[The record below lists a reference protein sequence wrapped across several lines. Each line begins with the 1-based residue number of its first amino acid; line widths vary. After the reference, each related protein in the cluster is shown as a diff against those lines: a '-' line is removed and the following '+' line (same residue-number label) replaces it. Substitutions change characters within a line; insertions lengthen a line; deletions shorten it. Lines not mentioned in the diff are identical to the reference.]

1 MSFMKPVLA
10 RLIDRYFQPFETHF
24 KPLELP
30 VTPLPDKGPLFLV
43 WHFAKMFRWQ
53 LVVVSVLAMISSA
66 LGLAGIWA
74 IAYVVDGVTGQGPQA
89 FLQTHVWFL
98 TVIFVL
104 FVLVDPVVFLLRQTF
119 AFQTVRILL
128 PAAMRWQAH
137 KAVEAQDLAFF
148 EDTFAGQ
155 VASRIAQVTMSVHRQ
170 MMLAIE
176 TIPYLVIQFG
186 GSFLLLL
193 ALAWPLAI
201 PVLIWIG
208 ANIVVA
214 WAAIPAYLQRSAKVA
229 AANSR
234 ATGAMTDVYSNIAM
248 VKLFAAEDS
257 EAGAIRKVIGETI
270 DTRHNENR
278 SYILTDSS
286 VHFLNVLMVLAVVA
300 IGFWGM
306 SGGWVSIGD
315 FVAGL
320 TVTRSLSA
328 ASSSFIGVGQSVTST
343 LGTIKD
349 AMPIMTSRPEITDKR
364 DAVDL
369 TVDTGEIS
377 FDQVSFAYQEDRQPV
392 LEDFNLRIS
401 AGERVGLV
409 GLSGAGKS
417 TVISLLMRLR
427 DVSAGTISIDGQD
440 VRDVTQVSL
449 RSQIGV
455 VTQDISLLNRS
466 IRDNI
471 RYGKPEASDA
481 EILQAARAAEALN
494 FIEDQKDSKGRQ
506 GLDAHVGDRG
516 VKLSGG
522 QRQRITIARVLL
534 KDAPI
539 LILDEATSALDS
551 EAELAIQQNLAR
563 MMEGRTTLA
572 VAHRLSTIAAMDRLV
587 VMDKGKIIE
596 EGSHRELLT
605 RGGLYATLWER
616 QSGGF
621 LAFDSTEST

>member
-1 MSFMKPVLA
+1 MAFA
-10 RLIDRYFQPFETHF
+10 RPIFAGLIDRYFRPFETHL
-24 KPLELP
+24 KPLDLP
-30 VTPLPDKGPLFLV
+30 VSPMPDQGPLRLV
-43 WHFAKMFRWQ
+43 WHFARMFRRQ
-53 LVVVSVLAMISSA
+53 LVIVSILAMIASL
-66 LGLAGIWA
+66 LGLLGIWA
-74 IAYVVDGVTGQGPQA
+74 IAFVVDGVTAQGA
-89 FLQTHVWFL
+89 RTFLLGHVWVLAAF
-98 TVIFVL
+98 FFL
-104 FVLVDPVVFLLRQTF
+104 FVVVSPLVFLLRQTF

-137 KAVEAQDLAFF
+137 KAVETQDLAFF

-176 TIPYLVIQFG
+176 TIPFLIIQFG

-193 ALAWPLAI
+193 ALAWPLAV
-201 PVLIWIG
+201 PVFFWIA
-208 ANIVVA
+208 ANCLVA
-214 WAAIPAYLQRSAKVA
+214 WLAIPTYMQRSAKVA

-270 DTRHNENR
+270 DTRHSENR

-286 VHFLNVLMVLAVVA
+286 VYFLNVLLMLAVVV
-300 IGFWGM
+300 IGFWGLV
-306 SGGWVSIGD
+306 GGWVTLGD

-328 ASSSFIGVGQSVTST
+328 ASSNFISVGQSITST

-349 AMPIMTSRPEITDKR
+349 AMPIMTSRPEIMDR
-364 DAVDL
+364 DDAVEL
-369 TVDTGEIS
+369 KVTKGEIR
-377 FDQVSFAYQEDRQPV
+377 FQEVSFAYQQDRKPV
-392 LEDFNLRIS
+392 LEKFNLTI
-401 AGERVGLV
+401 APGERVGLV

-427 DVSAGTISIDGQD
+427 DVSSGRITIDERD
-440 VRDVTQVSL
+440 VRDVTQESL
-449 RSQIGV
+449 RRQIGV

-471 RYGKPEASDA
+471 RYGKPAASDA
-481 EILQAARAAEALN
+481 EVMAAARASEAEA
-494 FIEDQKDSKGRQ
+494 FISEQKDSKERS

-587 VMDKGKIIE
+587 VMDGGRIIE
-596 EGSHRELLT
+596 EGTHRDLLAL
-605 RGGLYATLWER
+605 GGLYATLWER

-621 LAFDSTEST
+621 LAHAAE

>member
-1 MSFMKPVLA
+1 MAFA
-10 RLIDRYFQPFETHF
+10 RPLFAGLIDRYFRPFETHL
-24 KPLELP
+24 KPLDLP
-30 VTPLPDKGPLFLV
+30 VTPLPDQGPLRLV
-43 WHFAKMFRWQ
+43 WHFAKMFRRQ
-53 LVVVSVLAMISSA
+53 LLIVSALAMISSA

-74 IAYVVDGVTGQGPQA
+74 IAYVVDGVTDQGAPQ
-89 FLQTHVWFL
+89 FL
-98 TVIFVL
+98 TDHGWALLGFFGL
-104 FVLVDPVVFLLRQTF
+104 FVILDPLVFLLRQTF

-176 TIPYLVIQFG
+176 RIPYLAIQFG
-186 GSFLLLL
+186 GSLLLL
-193 ALAWPLAI
+193 VALSWPLAL
-201 PVLIWIG
+201 PVFVWIV
-208 ANIVVA
+208 ANTLVA
-214 WAAIPAYLQRSAKVA
+214 WLAVPAYMQRSAKVA

-270 DTRHNENR
+270 DTRHSENR
-278 SYILTDSS
+278 AYILTDGS
-286 VHFLNVLMVLAVVA
+286 VYFLNVLMILSIVVV
-300 IGFWGM
+300 GFWGM
-306 SGGWVSIGD
+306 TGGWVSIGD

-320 TVTRSLSA
+320 TVTRALSA
-328 ASSSFIGVGQSVTST
+328 ASSSFIGVGQSITST

-349 AMPIMTSRPEITDKR
+349 AMPIMTSQPEIKDRPEASALKVEDGRI
-364 DAVDL
+364 
-369 TVDTGEIS
+369 G
-377 FDQVSFAYQEDRQPV
+377 FDNVSFAYRKDRKAV
-392 LEDFNLRIS
+392 LNAFNLSIEP
-401 AGERVGLV
+401 GERVGLV

-427 DVSAGTISIDGQD
+427 DVSDGSIRIDGQD
-440 VRDVTQVSL
+440 VRDVTQTSL
-449 RSQIGV
+449 RGQIGV

-471 RYGKPEASDA
+471 RYGKPGANDE
-481 EILQAARAAEALN
+481 EIRIAAHAAEALE
-494 FIEDQKDSKGRQ
+494 FIDEQKDSKGRE

-534 KDAPI
+534 KNAPI

-551 EAELAIQQNLAR
+551 EAEIAIQQNLAKI
-563 MMEGRTTLA
+563 MDGRTTLA

-587 VMDKGKIIE
+587 VMDKGMIVE
-596 EGSHRELLT
+596 EGTHRDLLA
-605 RGGLYATLWER
+605 RGGLYAALWER

-621 LAFDSTEST
+621 LALSAAE

>member
-1 MSFMKPVLA
+1 
-10 RLIDRYFQPFETHF
+10 
-24 KPLELP
+24 
-30 VTPLPDKGPLFLV
+30 
-43 WHFAKMFRWQ
+43 MFRWQ
-53 LVVVSVLAMISSA
+53 LVIVSILAMISA
-66 LGLAGIWA
+66 GLGLAGIWA
-74 IAYVVDGVTGQGPQA
+74 IAFVVDGVTGQGA
-89 FLQTHVWFL
+89 RIFLQENGWLLLGF
-98 TVIFVL
+98 FVL
-104 FVLVDPVVFLLRQTF
+104 FVVIDPLAFLLRQTY

-137 KAVEAQDLAFF
+137 KAVETQDLAFF

-176 TIPYLVIQFG
+176 TIPRLIIQFG
-186 GSFLLLL
+186 GSFILLL
-193 ALAWPLAI
+193 AMAWPLAV
-201 PVLIWIG
+201 PVMIWIL
-208 ANIVVA
+208 ANILVA
-214 WAAIPAYLQRSAKVA
+214 WLAIPSYLQRSAKVA

-270 DTRHNENR
+270 DTRHSENR
-278 SYILTDSS
+278 SYILTDSA
-286 VHFLNVLMVLAVVA
+286 VYFLNVLLILAVVV
-300 IGFWGM
+300 IGFMGLM
-306 SGGWVSIGD
+306 DGWVTIGE

-328 ASSSFIGVGQSVTST
+328 ASSSFIGVGQSITST
-343 LGTIKD
+343 LGTIRD
-349 AMPIMTSRPEITDKR
+349 AMPIMTSRPEITDR
-364 DAVDL
+364 QNAAVL
-369 TVDTGEIS
+369 KVSKGEIR
-377 FDQVSFAYQEDRQPV
+377 FEDVSFSYQKDRRPV
-392 LEDFNLRIS
+392 LEEFNLQIQS
-401 AGERVGLV
+401 GERVGLV

-427 DVSAGTISIDGQD
+427 DVSSGRITIDGQD
-440 VRDVTQVSL
+440 VREVTQASL

-471 RYGKPEASDA
+471 RYGKPEAEDD
-481 EILQAARAAEALN
+481 EIRTIARAAEALD
-494 FIEDQKDSKGRQ
+494 FIEEQQDSKGRT

-587 VMDKGKIIE
+587 VMDKGRIIE
-596 EGSHRELLT
+596 EGSHQELLR
-605 RGGLYATLWER
+605 RGGLYAMLWER

-621 LAFDSTEST
+621 LALGAAE

>member
-1 MSFMKPVLA
+1 M
-10 RLIDRYFQPFETHF
+10 IDRYFHPFETHL
-24 KPLELP
+24 KPLDLP
-30 VTPLPDKGPLFLV
+30 LTPLPDKSPLHLV
-43 WHFAKMFRWQ
+43 LHFAGMFRTQ
-53 LVVVSVLAMISSA
+53 LVIVSLLAMISSG
-66 LGLAGIWA
+66 LGLAGTWTIS
-74 IAYVVDGVTGQGPQA
+74 YVVDGVTSQGAQD
-89 FLQTHVWFL
+89 FLNGHVWFL
-98 TVIFVL
+98 CAIFVL
-104 FVLVDPVVFLLRQTF
+104 FVIIDPLAFLLRQTF

-176 TIPYLVIQFG
+176 TIPFLIIQFG

-201 PVLIWIG
+201 PVFFWIV
-208 ANIVVA
+208 ANMLVA
-214 WAAIPAYLQRSAKVA
+214 WLAIPTYMQRSEKVA
-229 AANSR
+229 AAMSR
-234 ATGAMTDVYSNIAM
+234 AAGAMTEVYSNIAT

-278 SYILTDSS
+278 AYILTDSG
-286 VHFLNVLMVLAVVA
+286 VYALNVLMILGVVS

-306 SGGWVSIGD
+306 TGGWVTIGD

-320 TVTRSLSA
+320 TVTRSLSH
-328 ASSSFIGVGQSVTST
+328 ASSSFIGVGQSITST
-343 LGTIKD
+343 LGTIRD
-349 AMPIMTSRPEITDKR
+349 AMPIMTSRPKITD
-364 DAVDL
+364 DPGATELDVSA
-369 TVDTGEIS
+369 GEIR
-377 FDQVSFAYQEDRQPV
+377 FENVTFAYQKDRAPI
-392 LEDFNLRIS
+392 LENFNLTI
-401 AGERVGLV
+401 APGERVGLV

-427 DVSAGTISIDGQD
+427 DVSAGRILIDGQD
-440 VRDVTQVSL
+440 VRDVTQASL
-449 RSQIGV
+449 RSRIGV

-471 RYGKPEASDA
+471 RYGRPDA
-481 EILQAARAAEALN
+481 NDDEIREIARAAEALD
-494 FIEDQKDSKGRQ
+494 FIEDQKDSKGRE
-506 GLDAHVGDRG
+506 GLAAHVGDRG

-522 QRQRITIARVLL
+522 QRQRIAIARVLL
-534 KDAPI
+534 KNAPV

-551 EAELAIQQNLAR
+551 EAEQAIQENLAR
-563 MMEGRTTLA
+563 MMDGRSTLA
-572 VAHRLSTIAAMDRLV
+572 VAHRLSTIAALDRLV
-587 VMDKGKIIE
+587 VMEAGRIVE
-596 EGSHRELLT
+596 QGSHRELLAG
-605 RGGLYATLWER
+605 GGLYSALWER

-621 LAFDSTEST
+621 LALSAAE

>member
-1 MSFMKPVLA
+1 MSIAKPVLA
-10 RLIDRYFQPFETHF
+10 GLVDRYFRPFEAHL

-30 VTPLPDKGPLFLV
+30 VTPLPDKGPVHLV
-43 WHFAKMFRWQ
+43 WHFAMMFRSQ
-53 LVVVSVLAMISSA
+53 LIVVSVLAMISA
-66 LGLAGIWA
+66 GLGLAGIWS
-74 IAYVVDGVTGQGPQA
+74 IAYIVDGVTEAGVQK
-89 FLQTHVWFL
+89 FLQENRWFL
-98 TVIFVL
+98 GGIFVL
-104 FVLVDPVVFLLRQTF
+104 FVILDPLAFLLRQTF

-176 TIPYLVIQFG
+176 TIPFLAIQFG

-201 PVLIWIG
+201 PVFFWIG
-208 ANIVVA
+208 ANILVA
-214 WAAIPAYLQRSAKVA
+214 WLAIPAYLQRSAKVA
-229 AANSR
+229 AANSK

-270 DTRHNENR
+270 DTRHSENR

-286 VHFLNVLMVLAVVA
+286 VYFLNVLMILAVVV

-306 SGGWVSIGD
+306 SGGWVTIGD

-320 TVTRSLSA
+320 TVTRSLSH
-328 ASSSFIGVGQSVTST
+328 ASSSFINVGQSITST
-343 LGTIKD
+343 LGTIRD
-349 AMPIMTSRPEITDKR
+349 AMPIMTSRPEIIDSP
-364 DAVDL
+364 DAADL
-369 TVDTGEIS
+369 KVTAGEIR
-377 FDQVSFAYQEDRQPV
+377 FENVTFAYQKDRAPV
-392 LEDFNLRIS
+392 LKNFNLTI
-401 AGERVGLV
+401 APGERVGLV

-427 DVSAGTISIDGQD
+427 DVSGGRITIDGQD
-440 VRDVTQVSL
+440 VRTVTQASL
-449 RSQIGV
+449 RSRIGV

-471 RYGKPEASDA
+471 RYGKPEARDD
-481 EILQAARAAEALN
+481 EIREIASAAEALG
-494 FIEDQKDSKGRQ
+494 FIEEQKDSKGRK

-534 KDAPI
+534 KNAPV

-563 MMEGRTTLA
+563 MMDGRTTLA

-587 VMDKGKIIE
+587 VMDAGRIIE
-596 EGSHRELLT
+596 EGSHRELLA

-621 LAFDSTEST
+621 LALSAAE

>member
-1 MSFMKPVLA
+1 MSIARPLLA
-10 RLIDRYFQPFETHF
+10 RLIDRYFRPFEAHL
-24 KPLELP
+24 KPLDLP
-30 VTPLPDKGPLFLV
+30 VSPLPDEGPLRLV
-43 WHFAKMFRWQ
+43 LHFARMFRWQ
-53 LVVVSVLAMISSA
+53 LVVVCILAMISSA

-74 IAYVVDGVTGQGPQA
+74 IAFVVDGVSGLGAQA
-89 FLQTHVWFL
+89 FLQQNGLLLVGF
-98 TVIFVL
+98 FVL
-104 FVLVDPVVFLLRQTF
+104 FVIVDPLAFLFRQTY

-137 KAVEAQDLAFF
+137 KAVESQDLAFF

-176 TIPYLVIQFG
+176 TIPRLFVQFG

-193 ALAWPLAI
+193 AMAWPLAV
-201 PVLIWIG
+201 PVMVWII
-208 ANIVVA
+208 ANVIVA
-214 WAAIPAYLQRSAKVA
+214 WLAIPSYMQRSARVA

-270 DTRHNENR
+270 DTRHSENR

-286 VHFLNVLMVLAVVA
+286 VYFLNVLLILAVVV
-300 IGFWGM
+300 IGFKGLM
-306 SGGWVSIGD
+306 DGWVTIGE

-328 ASSSFIGVGQSVTST
+328 ASSSFIGVGQSITST

-349 AMPIMTSRPEITDKR
+349 AMPIMTSRPEIIDREGAASLK
-364 DAVDL
+364 VSS
-369 TVDTGEIS
+369 GQIHFEN
-377 FDQVSFAYQEDRQPV
+377 VSFAYQRDRRSV
-392 LEDFNLRIS
+392 LETFNLSI
-401 AGERVGLV
+401 APGERVGLV

-427 DVSAGTISIDGQD
+427 DVSEGRITIDGQD
-440 VRDVTQVSL
+440 IRDVTQASL

-471 RYGKPEASDA
+471 RYGKPDA
-481 EILQAARAAEALN
+481 GDDEIRAIATAADALE
-494 FIEDQKDSKGRQ
+494 FIEEQKDSQGRQ
-506 GLDAHVGDRG
+506 GLDAYVGDRG

-551 EAELAIQQNLAR
+551 EAELVIQQNLAR
-563 MMEGRTTLA
+563 MMDGRTTLA

-587 VMDKGKIIE
+587 VMDKGRIIE
-596 EGSHRELLT
+596 EGSHHDLL
-605 RGGLYATLWER
+605 RRDGLYAMLWER

-621 LAFDSTEST
+621 LALGAAE

>member
-1 MSFMKPVLA
+1 MALA
-10 RLIDRYFQPFETHF
+10 RPIFAGLIDRYFRPFETHL
-24 KPLELP
+24 KPLDLP
-30 VTPLPDKGPLFLV
+30 VSPMPDQGPLRLV
-43 WHFAKMFRWQ
+43 WHFARMFRRQ
-53 LVVVSVLAMISSA
+53 LVIVSVLAMISSL
-66 LGLAGIWA
+66 LGLMGIWA
-74 IAYVVDGVTGQGPQA
+74 IAFVVDGVTADGARA
-89 FLQTHVWFL
+89 FLLGHVWLLAAF
-98 TVIFVL
+98 FFL
-104 FVLVDPVVFLLRQTF
+104 FVVVSPLVFLLRQTF

-137 KAVEAQDLAFF
+137 KAVETQDLAFF

-176 TIPYLVIQFG
+176 TIPFLIIQFG

-193 ALAWPLAI
+193 ALAWPLAV
-201 PVLIWIG
+201 PVFFWIA
-208 ANIVVA
+208 ANSVVA
-214 WAAIPAYLQRSAKVA
+214 WLAIPTYMQRSAKVA

-270 DTRHNENR
+270 DTRHSENR

-286 VHFLNVLMVLAVVA
+286 VYFLNVLLMLAVVV
-300 IGFWGM
+300 IGFWGLVD
-306 SGGWVSIGD
+306 GWVTLGD

-328 ASSSFIGVGQSVTST
+328 ASSNFISVGQSITST

-349 AMPIMTSRPEITDKR
+349 AMPIMTSRPEIMDR
-364 DAVDL
+364 DDAVEL
-369 TVDTGEIS
+369 KVTKGEIR
-377 FDQVSFAYQEDRQPV
+377 FQEVSFAYQQDRKPV
-392 LEDFNLRIS
+392 LEKFNLTI
-401 AGERVGLV
+401 APGERVGLV

-427 DVSAGTISIDGQD
+427 DVSSGRITIDERD
-440 VRDVTQVSL
+440 VRDVTQESL
-449 RSQIGV
+449 RRQIGV

-471 RYGKPEASDA
+471 RYGKPSASDA
-481 EILQAARAAEALN
+481 EVLAAARASEAEA
-494 FIEDQKDSKGRQ
+494 FIAEQKDSKERV

-587 VMDKGKIIE
+587 VMDGGRIIE
-596 EGSHRELLT
+596 EGTHRDLLA

-621 LAFDSTEST
+621 LAHAAE

>member
-1 MSFMKPVLA
+1 MAFA
-10 RLIDRYFQPFETHF
+10 RPIFAGLIDRYFRPFETHL
-24 KPLELP
+24 KPLDLP
-30 VTPLPDKGPLFLV
+30 VSPMPDQGPLKLV
-43 WHFAKMFRWQ
+43 WHFARMFRRQ
-53 LVVVSVLAMISSA
+53 LVIVSLLAMISSL
-66 LGLAGIWA
+66 LGLLGIWA
-74 IAYVVDGVTGQGPQA
+74 IAFVVDGVTAEGARA
-89 FLQTHVWFL
+89 FLLGHISILAAF
-98 TVIFVL
+98 FFL
-104 FVLVDPVVFLLRQTF
+104 FVIVSPLVFLLRQTF

-137 KAVEAQDLAFF
+137 KAVEMQDLAFF

-176 TIPYLVIQFG
+176 TIPFLIIQFG

-201 PVLIWIG
+201 PVFFWIA
-208 ANIVVA
+208 ANCLVA
-214 WAAIPAYLQRSAKVA
+214 WLAIPTYMQRSAKVA

-270 DTRHNENR
+270 DTRHSENR

-286 VHFLNVLMVLAVVA
+286 VYFLNVLLMLAVVV
-300 IGFWGM
+300 IGFWGLV
-306 SGGWVSIGD
+306 GGWVTLGD

-328 ASSSFIGVGQSVTST
+328 ASSNFISVGQSITST

-349 AMPIMTSRPEITDKR
+349 AMPIMTSRPEIKDEEG
-364 DAVDL
+364 AGEL
-369 TVDTGEIS
+369 TVTKGQIR
-377 FDQVSFAYQEDRQPV
+377 FDAVSFAYQKDRKPV
-392 LEDFNLRIS
+392 LENFNLTI
-401 AGERVGLV
+401 APGERVGLV

-427 DVSAGTISIDGQD
+427 DVSSGSITIDDQD
-440 VRDVTQVSL
+440 IRDVTQESL
-449 RSQIGV
+449 RRQIGV

-471 RYGKPEASDA
+471 RYGKPTASDA
-481 EILQAARAAEALN
+481 EVMTAARASEAEA
-494 FIEDQKDSKGRQ
+494 FIAEQKDSKDRT

-534 KDAPI
+534 KDAPV

-551 EAELAIQQNLAR
+551 EAELAIQQNLAT

-572 VAHRLSTIAAMDRLV
+572 VAHRLSTIAAMDRLL
-587 VMDKGKIIE
+587 VMDGGRIIE
-596 EGSHRELLT
+596 EGSHRDLLS
-605 RGGLYATLWER
+605 RGGLYAALWER

-621 LAFDSTEST
+621 LAHAAE

>member
-1 MSFMKPVLA
+1 MPGAKPILA
-10 RLIDRYFQPFETHF
+10 RIIERYFHPFETHL
-24 KPLELP
+24 KPLDLP
-30 VTPLPDKGPLFLV
+30 VVPLPDKGPLQLV
-43 WHFAKMFRWQ
+43 WHFAKLFRQQ
-53 LVVVSVLAMISSA
+53 LVIVSLLAMVSSG

-74 IAYVVDGVTGQGPQA
+74 IAHIVDGVTADGARA
-89 FLQTHVWFL
+89 FLRENIWFL
-98 TVIFVL
+98 AGIFVL
-104 FVLVDPVVFLLRQTF
+104 FVIIDPLAFLLRQTF

-176 TIPYLVIQFG
+176 TIPFLIIQFG
-186 GSFLLLL
+186 GSFLLLV
-193 ALAWPLAI
+193 AMAWPLAI
-201 PVLIWIG
+201 PVFVWIG
-208 ANIVVA
+208 ANVLVA
-214 WAAIPAYLQRSAKVA
+214 WAAIPAYMQRSAKVA

-257 EAGAIRKVIGETI
+257 EAGAIRRVIGETI
-270 DTRHNENR
+270 DTRHSENR

-286 VHFLNVLMVLAVVA
+286 VYFLNVLMILAVIS
-300 IGFWGM
+300 IGFWGLAD
-306 SGGWVSIGD
+306 GWVSIGD
-315 FVAGL
+315 FVAGI
-320 TVTRSLSA
+320 TVTRALSH
-328 ASSSFIGVGQSVTST
+328 ASSSFINVGQSITST
-343 LGTIKD
+343 LGTIRD
-349 AMPIMTSRPEITDKR
+349 AMPIMTSRPDITDRPGAGELKVT
-364 DAVDL
+364 A
-369 TVDTGEIS
+369 GEIR
-377 FDQVSFAYQEDRQPV
+377 FEHVSFAYQKDRKPV
-392 LEDFNLRIS
+392 LEDFNLTIS
-401 AGERVGLV
+401 PGERVGLV

-417 TVISLLMRLR
+417 TVVSLLMRLR
-427 DVSAGTISIDGQD
+427 DVSGGRISIDGQD
-440 VRDVTQVSL
+440 VRDVTQGSL
-449 RSQIGV
+449 RSRIGV

-466 IRDNI
+466 LRDNI
-471 RYGKPEASDA
+471 RYGKPEAGDD
-481 EILQAARAAEALN
+481 EILTIARAAEAFD
-494 FIEDQKDSKGRQ
+494 FIEEQQDSKGRK

-551 EAELAIQQNLAR
+551 EAEVAIQQNLSR

-587 VMDKGKIIE
+587 VMDKGRIIE
-596 EGSHRELLT
+596 EGSHRELLAK
-605 RGGLYATLWER
+605 GGLYAALWER

-621 LAFDSTEST
+621 LALNAAE